1 MLIPYTVDVPME
13 RPPFANWLLILVT
26 TIISLLVWTGSWSRE
41 APSQEGRPKGP
52 RQIEQELE
60 AVQHRLAKEH
70 GPLPL
75 ALKPNAFSF
84 FQLFSSLLVH
94 ADIWHLVGNMIFL
107 FCFGNAVN
115 AKLGQGLF
123 LAAYFLLGVLDGVAW
138 LLLGNGMPVVGASGA
153 IMGIVGIFLVLF
165 PRNDVNVLYW
175 FGGAYGGSFSIA
187 AIFLILFYMTCDL
200 IGTLTGG
207 GGGVAYICHLAGAR
221 RGRHRPWPAVVGL
234 AQRRMPRKTCCS
246 SSVGRKRWIATRIP
260 HGSGNSRN
268 AYESRPDQ

>member
-1 MLIPYTVDVPME
+1 
-13 RPPFANWLLILVT
+13 
-26 TIISLLVWTGSWSRE
+26 
-41 APSQEGRPKGP
+41 
-52 RQIEQELE
+52 
-60 AVQHRLAKEH
+60 
-70 GPLPL
+70 
-75 ALKPNAFSF
+75 
-84 FQLFSSLLVH
+84 
-94 ADIWHLVGNMIFL
+94 MIFL

-123 LAAYFLLGVLDGVAW
+123 LAAYFLLGALDGVAW

-207 GGGVAYICHLAGAR
+207 GGGVAYICHLAGAW
-221 RGRHRPWPAVVGL
+221 RGRHRPWPAGRGCAADGCRGKPVAVPRL
-234 AQRRMPRKTCCS
+234 AEKDGSLQGSRTEAETQGTPLNPGPTNK
-246 SSVGRKRWIATRIP
+246 KRN
-260 HGSGNSRN
+260 HG
-268 AYESRPDQ
+268 